1 MRRPLVVDLSSVRAR
16 QVEHMAALL
25 GVSPEA
31 VLQLAL
37 DLCMS
42 EWREIVPEL
51 KGLEAGAGPARR
63 PPGKA

>member
-1 MRRPLVVDLSSVRAR
+1 
-16 QVEHMAALL
+16 MAALL